1 VGGRSRPPRQI
12 FGLSITEGDTAE
24 MARRI
29 VRVRPDR
36 VELMVT
42 PNIDHIVHLRSNA
55 AFARAYRSAAIV
67 VCDGF
72 PIRYYAALCG
82 VAVQRVTGVEVLERI
97 MSGPLYDHRL
107 FFVVDSEATARGI
120 HSWATQRDT
129 IVKTMVPP
137 FMFEEDENQCQELI
151 RQINEHNT
159 SMLIMGVGAP
169 KSEIWVDTYR
179 SSLPPCWALCVGQ
192 APRIACRVTKRAP
205 ILVRR
210 LNCEWLWRICQ
221 EPRRLWLRYLRG
233 SLLFPLAIV
242 EDQVNN
248 RRGAM

>member
-1 VGGRSRPPRQI
+1 VGGLFRRPRQI
-12 FGLSITEGDTAE
+12 FGLSITEGDAAE
-24 MARRI
+24 VARRI
-29 VRVRPDR
+29 VRVRPER

-55 AFARAYRSAAIV
+55 VFARAYRRAAIV

-97 MSGPLYDHRL
+97 MSGPLCDHRL

-120 HSWATQRDT
+120 HSWAMQRDV

-137 FMFEEDENQCQELI
+137 FMFEEDENQCRELI

-169 KSEIWVDTYR
+169 KSEI
-179 SSLPPCWALCVGQ
+179 
-192 APRIACRVTKRAP
+192 
-205 ILVRR
+205 
-210 LNCEWLWRICQ
+210 
-221 EPRRLWLRYLRG
+221 
-233 SLLFPLAIV
+233 
-242 EDQVNN
+242 
-248 RRGAM
+248 